1 MAWVSVQTRKGKL
14 IAVLIFSLLMGLQ
27 TSFEFPSFYRSLHTH
42 THTHRYIPVSTH
54 AFSLVPS
61 EKVFPPQFYLPHFA
75 AIVAGR
81 WKSACASNNI
91 LQLQLKLVSPP
102 PSALRFSR
110 ISHGFADN
118 KLMHCTLIN
127 PTPGD
132 QTQKLYIPFAF
143 HPTNGN
149 LCAIICGMETIK
161 TSATTRITIN

>member
-42 THTHRYIPVSTH
+42 THTQIHPCIHTCVFACAIGKS
-54 AFSLVPS
+54 FS
-61 EKVFPPQFYLPHFA
+61 PQFYLPHFA